1 MRASRGAFCR
11 VGGKAPYGKASV
23 TIGRSSDFICYYFLA
38 FQSVNRIV
46 WSSMKRPRRS
56 VAISLLVAL
65 AVACAFVVAIAGCS
79 GSNDGASTSALEGLD
94 ASQVKDNDLKTLN
107 VGSDLYPPFVYTDE
121 YGDIVGL
128 DVEILTEALA
138 RIGYKPKY
146 QLIDW
151 EKKKELLAS
160 GELDCVMGSFSMTG
174 RENEYRWAGPYLA
187 SRQVVAV
194 DPQSDIYTLADL
206 EDKVV
211 AVQSTT
217 KPEDILLNRTN
228 ENVPQIKELYS
239 FSDRS
244 NLNPALVEGLVD
256 AIAAHESSFLT
267 YEKDY
272 GVTYRILDEPLLEVS
287 LGTAFDLNDTRGIDV
302 KLTHAYQ
309 EMLADGTMERLVSK
323 YFDDPSPFLNV
334 EGLS

>member
-1 MRASRGAFCR
+1 
-11 VGGKAPYGKASV
+11 
-23 TIGRSSDFICYYFLA
+23 
-38 FQSVNRIV
+38 
-46 WSSMKRPRRS
+46 MKKTSRS
-56 VAISLLVAL
+56 VAITLLLAL
-65 AVACAFVVAIAGCS
+65 AIVGVFGVAIAGYS
-79 GSNDGASTSALEGLD
+79 GSSNGGSASSEKSA
-94 ASQVKDNDLKTLN
+94 ASHAKNASLKTLN
-107 VGSDLYPPFVYTDE
+107 VGSDLYPPFVYSDE
-121 YGDIVGL
+121 YGNIVGL

-151 EKKKELLAS
+151 EKKKELLAN

-194 DPQSDIYTLADL
+194 DPESDIYTLADL
-206 EDKVV
+206 KDKVV

-217 KPEDILLNRTN
+217 KPEGILLNSTN

-244 NLNPALVEGLVD
+244 YLNPALVEGLVD
-256 AIAAHESSFLT
+256 AIAAHESSLLT

-272 GVTYRILDEPLLEVS
+272 GVTYRILDEPLLEVG
-287 LGTAFDLNDTRGIDV
+287 LGTAVDINDTRGIDV

>member
-1 MRASRGAFCR
+1 
-11 VGGKAPYGKASV
+11 
-23 TIGRSSDFICYYFLA
+23 
-38 FQSVNRIV
+38 
-46 WSSMKRPRRS
+46 MKKTRRS
-56 VAISLLVAL
+56 VAITLLLAL
-65 AVACAFVVAIAGCS
+65 AIVGVFGVAIAGYS
-79 GSNDGASTSALEGLD
+79 GSSNGGSASSEKSA
-94 ASQVKDNDLKTLN
+94 ASHAKNASLKTLN
-107 VGSDLYPPFVYTDE
+107 VGSDLYPPFVYSDE
-121 YGDIVGL
+121 YGNIVGL

-151 EKKKELLAS
+151 EKKKELLAN

-194 DPQSDIYTLADL
+194 DSESDIYTLADL
-206 EDKVV
+206 KDKVV

-217 KPEDILLNRTN
+217 KPEGILLNSTN

-244 NLNPALVEGLVD
+244 YLNPALVEGLVD
-256 AIAAHESSFLT
+256 AIAAHESSLLT

-272 GVTYRILDEPLLEVS
+272 GVTYRILDEPLLEVG
-287 LGTAFDLNDTRGIDV
+287 LGTAFDINDTRGIDV

>member
-1 MRASRGAFCR
+1 MR
-11 VGGKAPYGKASV
+11 
-23 TIGRSSDFICYYFLA
+23 
-38 FQSVNRIV
+38 
-46 WSSMKRPRRS
+46 RPRRS
-56 VAISLLVAL
+56 VAISLFVAL
-65 AVACAFVVAIAGCS
+65 VVASAFVVAIAGCS
-79 GSNDGASTSALEGLD
+79 GSNDEASASASKGLD
-94 ASQVKDNDLKTLN
+94 ASQVKDDNLKTLN
-107 VGSDLYPPFVYTDE
+107 VGSDLYPLFVYTDE

-128 DVEILTEALA
+128 DVEILTEALT

-174 RENEYRWAGPYLA
+174 RESEYRWAGPYLA

-194 DPQSDIYTLADL
+194 NPESDIYTLADL
-206 EDKVV
+206 EGRVV
-211 AVQSTT
+211 GVQSTT
-217 KPEDILLNRTN
+217 KPEGILLNHTN
-228 ENVPQIKELYS
+228 EKVPNEKVPQIKELYS

-244 NLNPALVEGLVD
+244 YLNPALVEGLVD
-256 AIAAHESSFLT
+256 AIAAHESSLLT

-272 GVTYRILDEPLLEVS
+272 GVTYRILNEPLLEVG

-323 YFDDPSPFLNV
+323 YFDDPAPFLNM

>member
-1 MRASRGAFCR
+1 
-11 VGGKAPYGKASV
+11 
-23 TIGRSSDFICYYFLA
+23 
-38 FQSVNRIV
+38 
-46 WSSMKRPRRS
+46 MKKTRRS
-56 VAISLLVAL
+56 VAITLLLAL
-65 AVACAFVVAIAGCS
+65 AIVGVFGVAIAGFS
-79 GSNDGASTSALEGLD
+79 GSSNGGSASSEKSA
-94 ASQVKDNDLKTLN
+94 ASHAKNASLKTLN
-107 VGSDLYPPFVYTDE
+107 VGSDLYPPFVYSDE
-121 YGDIVGL
+121 YGNIVGL

-151 EKKKELLAS
+151 EKKKELLAN

-194 DPQSDIYTLADL
+194 DPESDIYTLADL
-206 EDKVV
+206 KDKVV

-217 KPEDILLNRTN
+217 KPEGILLNRTN

-244 NLNPALVEGLVD
+244 YLNPALVEGLVD
-256 AIAAHESSFLT
+256 AIAAHESSLLT

-272 GVTYRILDEPLLEVS
+272 GVRYRILDEPLLEVG
-287 LGTAFDLNDTRGIDV
+287 LGTAFDINDTRGIDV

-309 EMLADGTMERLVSK
+309 KMLADGTMKRLVSK
-323 YFDDPSPFLNV
+323 YFDDPSPFLNM

>member
-1 MRASRGAFCR
+1 
-11 VGGKAPYGKASV
+11 
-23 TIGRSSDFICYYFLA
+23 
-38 FQSVNRIV
+38 
-46 WSSMKRPRRS
+46 MKRSRRS
-56 VAISLLVAL
+56 AAISLFVAL
-65 AVACAFVVAIAGCS
+65 AVVGAFVVAIAGCS
-79 GSNDGASTSALEGLD
+79 GSNDGAAASASEGAA
-94 ASQVKDNDLKTLN
+94 ASQVKDDNLKTLN
-107 VGSDLYPPFVYTDE
+107 VGSDLYPPFVYSNE

-128 DVEILTEALA
+128 DVDILTEALG

-174 RENEYRWAGPYLA
+174 REGEYRWAGPYLA

-194 DPQSDIYTLADL
+194 DPESDIYTLADL
-206 EDKVV
+206 EGRVV

-217 KPEDILLNRTN
+217 KPESILLNHTN
-228 ENVPQIKELYS
+228 QNVPQIKELYS

-244 NLNPALVEGLVD
+244 YLSPALVEGLVD
-256 AIAAHESSFLT
+256 AIAAHESSLLT

-272 GVTYRILDEPLLEVS
+272 GVTYRILSEPLLEVG

>member
-1 MRASRGAFCR
+1 
-11 VGGKAPYGKASV
+11 
-23 TIGRSSDFICYYFLA
+23 
-38 FQSVNRIV
+38 
-46 WSSMKRPRRS
+46 MKRPRRS
-56 VAISLLVAL
+56 VAISLLVVL
-65 AVACAFVVAIAGCS
+65 AVASALVVAIAGCS

-94 ASQVKDNDLKTLN
+94 ASQVKDDDLKTLN

-206 EDKVV
+206 EDKIV

-217 KPEDILLNRTN
+217 KPEDILLNRIN
-228 ENVPQIKELYS
+228 ENVP
-239 FSDRS
+239 
-244 NLNPALVEGLVD
+244 
-256 AIAAHESSFLT
+256 
-267 YEKDY
+267 
-272 GVTYRILDEPLLEVS
+272 
-287 LGTAFDLNDTRGIDV
+287 
-302 KLTHAYQ
+302 
-309 EMLADGTMERLVSK
+309 
-323 YFDDPSPFLNV
+323 
-334 EGLS
+334 

>member
-1 MRASRGAFCR
+1 MLR
-11 VGGKAPYGKASV
+11 VEQRRLGLFGK
-23 TIGRSSDFICYYFLA
+23 
-38 FQSVNRIV
+38 
-46 WSSMKRPRRS
+46 
-56 VAISLLVAL
+56 
-65 AVACAFVVAIAGCS
+65 
-79 GSNDGASTSALEGLD
+79 ST
-94 ASQVKDNDLKTLN
+94 ASQAQKDNLKTLN
-107 VGSDLYPPFVYTDE
+107 VGSDLYPPFVYADE
-121 YGDIVGL
+121 YGETVGL

-151 EKKKELLAS
+151 EKKKDMLAS
-160 GELDCVMGSFSMTG
+160 GELDCVMGSFTMTG

-194 DPQSDIYTLADL
+194 NPESDIYTLDDL

-217 KPEDILLNRTN
+217 KPESILLNRLN

-244 NLNPALVEGLVD
+244 YLNPALVEGLVD
-256 AIAAHESSFLT
+256 AIAAHESSLLT

-272 GVTYRILDEPLLEVS
+272 GVTYRILNEPLLEV
-287 LGTAFDLNDTRGIDV
+287 NDTRGIDV

>member
-1 MRASRGAFCR
+1 
-11 VGGKAPYGKASV
+11 
-23 TIGRSSDFICYYFLA
+23 
-38 FQSVNRIV
+38 
-46 WSSMKRPRRS
+46 MKRSRRS
-56 VAISLLVAL
+56 VAISLFVAL

-79 GSNDGASTSALEGLD
+79 GSNGRASTSALEGLD
-94 ASQVKDNDLKTLN
+94 ASQAKDDNLKTLN

-128 DVEILTEALA
+128 DVEILTEALT

-206 EDKVV
+206 EDKIV

-217 KPEDILLNRTN
+217 KPEDILLNRIN

-239 FSDRS
+239 FSDGS
-244 NLNPALVEGLVD
+244 YLNPALVEGLVD

-272 GVTYRILDEPLLEVS
+272 GVAYRI
-287 LGTAFDLNDTRGIDV
+287 
-302 KLTHAYQ
+302 
-309 EMLADGTMERLVSK
+309 
-323 YFDDPSPFLNV
+323 
-334 EGLS
+334 

>member
-1 MRASRGAFCR
+1 
-11 VGGKAPYGKASV
+11 
-23 TIGRSSDFICYYFLA
+23 
-38 FQSVNRIV
+38 
-46 WSSMKRPRRS
+46 MKKTRRS
-56 VAISLLVAL
+56 VAITLLLAL
-65 AVACAFVVAIAGCS
+65 AIVGVFGVAIAGYS
-79 GSNDGASTSALEGLD
+79 GSSNGGSASSEKSA
-94 ASQVKDNDLKTLN
+94 ASHAKNASLKTLN
-107 VGSDLYPPFVYTDE
+107 VGSDLYPPFVYSDA
-121 YGDIVGL
+121 YGNIVGL

-194 DPQSDIYTLADL
+194 DPESDIYTLADL
-206 EDKVV
+206 KDKVV

-217 KPEDILLNRTN
+217 KPEDILLNHTN

-244 NLNPALVEGLVD
+244 YLNPALVEGLVD
-256 AIAAHESSFLT
+256 AIAAHESSLLT

-272 GVTYRILDEPLLEVS
+272 GVRYRILDEPLLEVG
-287 LGTAFDLNDTRGIDV
+287 LGTAFDINDTRGIDV

-309 EMLADGTMERLVSK
+309 KMLADGTMKRLVSK
-323 YFDDPSPFLNV
+323 YFDDPSPFLNM

>member
-1 MRASRGAFCR
+1 
-11 VGGKAPYGKASV
+11 
-23 TIGRSSDFICYYFLA
+23 
-38 FQSVNRIV
+38 
-46 WSSMKRPRRS
+46 MKRSRRS
-56 VAISLLVAL
+56 VAISLFVAL
-65 AVACAFVVAIAGCS
+65 AVASAFVVAIAGCS
-79 GSNDGASTSALEGLD
+79 GSNDEASTSASKGLE
-94 ASQVKDNDLKTLN
+94 ASQVQDDNLKTLN

-160 GELDCVMGSFSMTG
+160 GELDCIMGSFSMTG

-194 DPQSDIYTLADL
+194 DPQSDIYSLADL

-228 ENVPQIKELYS
+228 ENVPQIKELYC

-244 NLNPALVEGLVD
+244 YLNPALVEGLV
-256 AIAAHESSFLT
+256 A
-267 YEKDY
+267 
-272 GVTYRILDEPLLEVS
+272 
-287 LGTAFDLNDTRGIDV
+287 
-302 KLTHAYQ
+302 
-309 EMLADGTMERLVSK
+309 
-323 YFDDPSPFLNV
+323 PSPRM
-334 EGLS
+334 SPRCSPTKRTMA

>member
-1 MRASRGAFCR
+1 
-11 VGGKAPYGKASV
+11 
-23 TIGRSSDFICYYFLA
+23 
-38 FQSVNRIV
+38 
-46 WSSMKRPRRS
+46 MKKTRRS
-56 VAISLLVAL
+56 VAITLLLAL
-65 AVACAFVVAIAGCS
+65 AIVGVFGVAIAGYS
-79 GSNDGASTSALEGLD
+79 GSSNGGSASSEKSA
-94 ASQVKDNDLKTLN
+94 ASHAKNASLKTLN
-107 VGSDLYPPFVYTDE
+107 VGSDLYPPFVYSDE
-121 YGDIVGL
+121 YGNIVGL

-151 EKKKELLAS
+151 EKKKELLAN

-194 DPQSDIYTLADL
+194 DPESDIYTLADL
-206 EDKVV
+206 KDKVV

-217 KPEDILLNRTN
+217 KPEGILLNSTN

-244 NLNPALVEGLVD
+244 YLNPALVEGLVD
-256 AIAAHESSFLT
+256 AIAAHESSLLT

-272 GVTYRILDEPLLEVS
+272 GVTYRILDEPLLEVG
-287 LGTAFDLNDTRGIDV
+287 LGTAFDINDTRGIDV
-302 KLTHAYQ
+302 KLAHAYQ

>member
-1 MRASRGAFCR
+1 
-11 VGGKAPYGKASV
+11 
-23 TIGRSSDFICYYFLA
+23 
-38 FQSVNRIV
+38 
-46 WSSMKRPRRS
+46 MKKTSRS
-56 VAISLLVAL
+56 VAITLLLAL
-65 AVACAFVVAIAGCS
+65 AIVGVLGVAIAGYS
-79 GSNDGASTSALEGLD
+79 GSSNGGSASSEKSA
-94 ASQVKDNDLKTLN
+94 ASHAKNASLKTLN
-107 VGSDLYPPFVYTDE
+107 VGSDLYPPFVYSDE
-121 YGDIVGL
+121 YGNIVGL

-194 DPQSDIYTLADL
+194 DPESDIYTLADL
-206 EDKVV
+206 KDKVV

-217 KPEDILLNRTN
+217 KPEDILLNHTN
-228 ENVPQIKELYS
+228 EDVPQIKELYS

-244 NLNPALVEGLVD
+244 YLNPALVEGLVD
-256 AIAAHESSFLT
+256 AIAAHESSLLT

-272 GVTYRILDEPLLEVS
+272 GVRYRILDEPLLEVG
-287 LGTAFDLNDTRGIDV
+287 LGTAFDINDTRGIDV

-309 EMLADGTMERLVSK
+309 KMLADGTMKRLVSK
-323 YFDDPSPFLNV
+323 YFDDPSTFLNM

>member
-1 MRASRGAFCR
+1 
-11 VGGKAPYGKASV
+11 
-23 TIGRSSDFICYYFLA
+23 
-38 FQSVNRIV
+38 
-46 WSSMKRPRRS
+46 MKKTHRS
-56 VAISLLVAL
+56 VAITLLLAL
-65 AVACAFVVAIAGCS
+65 AIVGVFGVAIAGYS
-79 GSNDGASTSALEGLD
+79 GSSNGGSASSEKSA
-94 ASQVKDNDLKTLN
+94 ASHAKNASLKTLN
-107 VGSDLYPPFVYTDE
+107 VGSDFYPPFVYSDE
-121 YGDIVGL
+121 YGNIVGL

-151 EKKKELLAS
+151 EKKKELLAN

-194 DPQSDIYTLADL
+194 DPESDIYTLADL
-206 EDKVV
+206 KDKVV

-217 KPEDILLNRTN
+217 KPEGILLNSTN

-239 FSDRS
+239 FSDRAY
-244 NLNPALVEGLVD
+244 LNPALVEGLVD
-256 AIAAHESSFLT
+256 AIAAHESSLLT

-272 GVTYRILDEPLLEVS
+272 GVTYRILDEPLLEVG
-287 LGTAFDLNDTRGIDV
+287 LGTAFDINDTRGIDV

>member
-1 MRASRGAFCR
+1 
-11 VGGKAPYGKASV
+11 
-23 TIGRSSDFICYYFLA
+23 
-38 FQSVNRIV
+38 
-46 WSSMKRPRRS
+46 MKKTRRS
-56 VAISLLVAL
+56 VAITLLLAL
-65 AVACAFVVAIAGCS
+65 AIVGVFGVAIAGYS
-79 GSNDGASTSALEGLD
+79 GSSNGGSASSEKSA
-94 ASQVKDNDLKTLN
+94 ASHAKNASLKTLN
-107 VGSDLYPPFVYTDE
+107 VGSDLYPPFVYSDE
-121 YGDIVGL
+121 YGNIVGL

-194 DPQSDIYTLADL
+194 DPESDIYTLADL
-206 EDKVV
+206 KDKVV

-217 KPEDILLNRTN
+217 KPEDILLNHTN

-244 NLNPALVEGLVD
+244 YLNPALVEGLVD
-256 AIAAHESSFLT
+256 AIAAHESSLLT

-272 GVTYRILDEPLLEVS
+272 GVTYRILDEPLLEVG
-287 LGTAFDLNDTRGIDV
+287 LGTAFDINDTRGIDV

>member
-1 MRASRGAFCR
+1 
-11 VGGKAPYGKASV
+11 
-23 TIGRSSDFICYYFLA
+23 
-38 FQSVNRIV
+38 
-46 WSSMKRPRRS
+46 MKGPRRP
-56 VAISLLVAL
+56 VAITLLLAL
-65 AVACAFVVAIAGCS
+65 AMVGVFGVAIAGCS
-79 GSNDGASTSALEGLD
+79 GPSDGASASSAKST
-94 ASQVKDNDLKTLN
+94 ASQAKDDDDGLKTLN
-107 VGSDLYPPFVYTDE
+107 VGSDLYPPFVYADE
-121 YGDIVGL
+121 YGETVGL

-151 EKKKELLAS
+151 EKKKDMLAS
-160 GELDCVMGSFSMTG
+160 GELDCVMGSFTMTG

-194 DPQSDIYTLADL
+194 NPESDIYTLDDL

-217 KPEDILLNRTN
+217 KPESILLNRLN

-244 NLNPALVEGLVD
+244 YLNPALVEGLVD
-256 AIAAHESSFLT
+256 AIAAHESSLLT

-272 GVTYRILDEPLLEVS
+272 GVTYRILNEPLLEVG
-287 LGTAFDLNDTRGIDV
+287 LGTAFDINDTRGIDV
-302 KLTHAYQ
+302 KLMHAYQ